1 MVLKRMILYRLL
13 LYRLSDKVLFHRRS
27 EKEHCKALTL
37 VELIL
42 VVAILATL
50 SCIAMPVYTHYIE
63 KSKISQAIADISE
76 IALEI
81 TQFWAKNGSYPDT
94 LAEVGCATHLDPWGN
109 PYEYLPI
116 QGRPKNQW
124 WGKCRKNQFDKPIT
138 TDFDLYSMGKDG
150 KTAKPLQSKPGSDDI
165 VRAHDGAFIG
175 LASEY

>member
-1 MVLKRMILYRLL
+1 MIVCRLWLYRI
-13 LYRLSDKVLFHRRS
+13 SDTILFHRRS
-27 EKEHCKALTL
+27 EKEQCKALTL
-37 VELIL
+37 VELML

-50 SCIAMPVYTHYIE
+50 VCITMPAYTHYIE
-63 KSKISQAIADISE
+63 KSRNSQAIAEVGE

-94 LAEVGCATHLDPWGN
+94 LAQVGCASHLDPWGN

-116 QGRPKNQW
+116 EGRPKNEW

-165 VRAHDGAFIG
+165 IRAHDGAFIG